1 MRAPSTVTVLA
12 PAKINLLLY
21 VLERQS
27 NRYHK
32 IVSLMQMV
40 DLQDRLNLMLRP
52 IRYGIRIVTRTQTLP
67 LGEDNL
73 ITRAARAF
81 MKHYGVETGLRIELD
96 KKIPI
101 GAGLGGGSSD
111 AAATLHGLCR
121 LHRLTPPPRELAAL
135 GRVLGSDVPFFFGGP
150 TAWVS
155 GIGDR
160 IDPTSLGEN
169 FWAVLA
175 NPGFE
180 VSTAWVYSELDRVR
194 AEGLTQSE
202 TFPKKIGLTSDRN
215 RLKISSRASKAFPL
229 TKRSF
234 PLHNDLEVITIRRYP
249 VIETMKERLCSLGAK
264 EALMSGSG
272 PTVFGLFPDRLSAHA
287 AAEILRQDAAKG
299 WGRGHG
305 SWTIWVTR
313 LLNRS
318 PW

>member
-1 MRAPSTVTVLA
+1 MRARSTVTVPA

-27 NRYHK
+27 TGYHE

-40 DLQDRLNLMLRP
+40 DLQDQLSLMLQP
-52 IRYGIRIVTRTQTLP
+52 IRYGIRIVTRNQTLP

-73 ITRAARAF
+73 ITRASRAF
-81 MKHYGVETGLRIELD
+81 MKHYGVETGLRIQLD

-111 AAATLHGLCR
+111 AAATLYGLCG
-121 LHRLTPPPRELAAL
+121 LHQMTPSRRELSAL

-160 IDPTSLGEN
+160 IDPASLGEN
-169 FWAVLA
+169 LWAVLA

-180 VSTAWVYSELDRVR
+180 VSTAWVYSELDRAR
-194 AEGLTQSE
+194 TGGLTQPA
-202 TFPKKIGLTSDRN
+202 TFLKKIGLTLDQNRN
-215 RLKISSRASKAFPL
+215 KISSRASKAFPL

-272 PTVFGLFPDRLSAHA
+272 PTVFGLFPDRLTAHA
-287 AAEILRQDAAKG
+287 AAVVLRQDAEKG
-299 WGRGHG
+299 WGLRHG
-305 SWTIWVTR
+305 GWTIWVTR

-318 PW
+318 LW

>member
-1 MRAPSTVTVLA
+1 MRA
-12 PAKINLLLY
+12 PAKINLLLN
-21 VLERQS
+21 VLERHS
-27 NRYHK
+27 TRYHP

-40 DLQDRLNLMLRP
+40 GLQDRLTLTLKP
-52 IRYGIRIVTRTQTLP
+52 VRYGIRIVTRTQNLP

-81 MKHYGVETGLRIELD
+81 AKRYGIETGLRIELD
-96 KKIPI
+96 KRIPI

-121 LHRLTPPPRELAAL
+121 LHRMTPPAAELAGL
-135 GRVLGSDVPFFFGGP
+135 GRNLGSDVPFFFGGP

-155 GIGDR
+155 GVGDR
-160 IDPTSLGEN
+160 INPICLGEN
-169 FWAVLA
+169 LWAVLA

-194 AEGLTQSE
+194 AEGLTPPGP
-202 TFPKKIGLTSDRN
+202 FLKKIGLTLDRN
-215 RLKISSRASKAFPL
+215 RLKISTRASKAFPL

-249 VIETMKERLCSLGAK
+249 VIETMKERLCSLGARG
-264 EALMSGSG
+264 ALMSGSG
-272 PTVFGLFPDRLSAHA
+272 PTVFGVFPDRSSAHA
-287 AAEILRQDAAKG
+287 AAAVLRQDLA
-299 WGRGHG
+299 WGRVRRHG
-305 SWTIWVTR
+305 GWTIWVAR
-313 LLNRS
+313 LLTRS

>member
-1 MRAPSTVTVLA
+1 MCSHWTETVRA

-21 VLERQS
+21 VLERHPT
-27 NRYHK
+27 RYHE
-32 IVSLMQMV
+32 ILSLMQMV
-40 DLQDRLNLMLRP
+40 DFHDRLSFMLQP

-81 MKHYGVETGLRIELD
+81 MKRYEVETGLRIELD

-121 LHRLTPPPRELAAL
+121 LHRMTPPATELAAL
-135 GRVLGSDVPFFFGGP
+135 GRSLGSDVPFFFGGP

-160 IDPTSLGEN
+160 IDPITTGEN
-169 FWAVLA
+169 LWAVLA

-180 VSTAWVYSELDRVR
+180 VSTAWAYSELDRAR
-194 AEGLTQSE
+194 AGGPIRPGTLLKKLGLT
-202 TFPKKIGLTSDRN
+202 LDRN
-215 RLKISSRASKAFPL
+215 RLKISTRASKAFPL

-249 VIETMKERLCSLGAK
+249 VIETMKERLCSLGARG
-264 EALMSGSG
+264 ALMSGSG
-272 PTVFGLFPDRLSAHA
+272 PTVFGLFPDRSSAYA
-287 AAEILRQDAAKG
+287 AAAILRQDA
-299 WGRGHG
+299 GRGRLPRHAG
-305 SWTIWVTR
+305 WTIWVTR
-313 LLNRS
+313 LLDRS